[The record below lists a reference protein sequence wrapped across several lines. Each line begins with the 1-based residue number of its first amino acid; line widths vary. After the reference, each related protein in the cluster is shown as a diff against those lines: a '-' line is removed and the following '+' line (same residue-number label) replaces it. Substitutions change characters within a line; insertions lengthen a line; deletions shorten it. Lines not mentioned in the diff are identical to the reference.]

1 MDADLLMVMGII
13 VCVMAF
19 LSLMAAWIDRR
30 ISRVGQAL
38 LLIGGVLV
46 VLAIGHR
53 PGSYTIAQLPDLFLD
68 VVSRYVK

>member
-1 MDADLLMVMGII
+1 
-13 VCVMAF
+13 
-19 LSLMAAWIDRR
+19 
-30 ISRVGQAL
+30 L